1 MKAKRVGLTIAAI
14 AGATALFWSFG
25 FNARASTDAKAEITD
40 IETKALAANTAD
52 ELIAF
57 YDPND
62 ITTYDYI
69 PGLEYVGYKAVH
81 GDLEKFFGGTT
92 EVKGAFADLQ
102 VETDGTMG
110 VAHSL
115 QHFTWKDRN
124 GVAHEATFRVT
135 NCYHK
140 VDGKWKIF
148 HMHTSFPIDPATG
161 QAQMNLPVKIAAG

>member
-1 MKAKRVGLTIAAI
+1 MKRIGLTIGGFAGAAI
-14 AGATALFWSFG
+14 LVWSLG
-25 FNARASTDAKAEITD
+25 FNARASTDPKAEIMN

-62 ITTYDYI
+62 IITYDYI
-69 PGLEYVGYKAVH
+69 PGLQYVGYKAVH
-81 GDLEKFFGGTT
+81 EDLDKFFAGTKD
-92 EVKGAFADLQ
+92 VKGTFADIQ
-102 VETDGTMG
+102 IETDGTMA

-115 QHFTWKDRN
+115 QHFTWKDKN
-124 GVAHEATFRVT
+124 GVAREAMFRVT

-140 VDGKWKIF
+140 TNGQWKIF

-161 QAQMNLPVKIAAG
+161 RAQMNLTK